1 MCNTVHL
8 IIFQDVKHV
17 AGRKLTTWQ
26 TEDRFFQLP
35 PYTLND
41 STVVKY
47 MKACMQLTWRMVT
60 QIPPL
65 QMEYKSLFLQKNQT
79 KIGYHNSPDMLTKET
94 GPSGQDQVEEIA
106 CYLWPGLLDGGGRL
120 IRAGE
125 VLCKIKGKL

>member
-8 IIFQDVKHV
+8 IIFQDVKNV
-17 AGRKLTTWQ
+17 AGRKLNTWQ

-35 PYTLND
+35 PYTLYD
-41 STVVKY
+41 STVIKY

-106 CYLWPGLLDGGGRL
+106 CYLWP
-120 IRAGE
+120 
-125 VLCKIKGKL
+125 